1 MGCIIRPGR
10 AVYSPFSDMET
21 RLARIARMRS
31 ADLVRLVVLGAI
43 WGGSFIFI
51 RVTAPALGPF
61 WMAEGRVLLGGLALL
76 AWFSIT
82 RFDPQWRAHWRFYLL
97 IGVVNSAIPF
107 TLYGYAGLH
116 LPASTM
122 AFLNATSPMFGL
134 LLGAAAG
141 AERITGRKVAGL
153 VIGAAGVAFVARPEA
168 GGGSVAAIAACLVA
182 SFSYGLTG
190 LMIRRFGAGVPSR
203 GIAVGSQFAAAA
215 VLLPFLAF
223 SLPAQVPGAIVLA
236 NLAGLGIVA
245 SGIAFILYFRL
256 MAEVGAT
263 RALTVTFL
271 VPLFAF
277 LWGAAFLG
285 EALTP
290 GIAIGGVLILA
301 GTLLVTRG

>member
-1 MGCIIRPGR
+1 
-10 AVYSPFSDMET
+10 
-21 RLARIARMRS
+21 MRS
-31 ADLVRLVVLGAI
+31 ADLARLVVLAAI

-76 AWFSIT
+76 AWFALT
-82 RFDPQWRAHWRFYLL
+82 RFDPQWRAHWRFYAL

-116 LPASTM
+116 LAASTM

-141 AERITGRKVAGL
+141 AERITRRKVLGL
-153 VIGAAGVAFVARPEA
+153 LVGAAGVAFVARPDS
-168 GGGSVAAIAACLVA
+168 GGSLLAVAACLAA
-182 SFSYGLTG
+182 SFAYGLTG
-190 LMIRRFGAGVPSR
+190 LLLKRYGTGVPSR

-215 VLLPFLAF
+215 VLLPFLPLTA
-223 SLPAQVPGAIVLA
+223 PAETPNAVVLA
-236 NLAGLGIVA
+236 NLAGLGVIA
-245 SGIAFILYFRL
+245 SGVAFILYFRL
-256 MAEVGAT
+256 MADVGAT

-277 LWGAAFLG
+277 LWGAVFLG
-285 EALTP
+285 EALTA
-290 GIAIGGVLILA
+290 GIAAGGILILA

>member
-1 MGCIIRPGR
+1 MR
-10 AVYSPFSDMET
+10 AADLA
-21 RLARIARMRS
+21 RLA
-31 ADLVRLVVLGAI
+31 VLAAV

-76 AWFSIT
+76 AWFAIT
-82 RFDPQWRAHWRFYLL
+82 RFDPQWRLHWRFYALV
-97 IGVVNSAIPF
+97 GVVNSAIPF
-107 TLYGYAGLH
+107 TLYGYAALE
-116 LPASTM
+116 LTASTM

-134 LLGAAAG
+134 LLGAASG
-141 AERITGRKVAGL
+141 AERITPRKVAGL
-153 VIGAAGVAFVARPEA
+153 VIGAAGVAFVARPDS
-168 GGGSVAAIAACLVA
+168 GGTLLAVAASLCA
-182 SFSYGLTG
+182 SFAYGLTG
-190 LMIRRFGAGVPSR
+190 ILLKRYGSGVPSR
-203 GIAVGSQFAAAA
+203 GVAVGSQLAAAA

-223 SLPAQVPGAIVLA
+223 TVPQEAPGAIVLA
-236 NLAGLGIVA
+236 NLAGLGVVA
-245 SGIAFILYFRL
+245 SGVAFILYFRL
-256 MAEVGAT
+256 MADVGAT

-290 GIAIGGVLILA
+290 GIAIGGILILA

>member
-1 MGCIIRPGR
+1 
-10 AVYSPFSDMET
+10 
-21 RLARIARMRS
+21 MRS

-76 AWFSIT
+76 AWFAVT
-82 RFDPQWRAHWRFYLL
+82 RFDPQWRAHWRFYAL
-97 IGVVNSAIPF
+97 IGTVNSAIPF

-116 LPASTM
+116 LAASTM

-141 AERITGRKVAGL
+141 AERITGRKVLGL
-153 VIGAAGVAFVARPEA
+153 AIGAAGVAFVARPDS
-168 GGGSVAAIAACLVA
+168 GGAVPAIAACLAA
-182 SFSYGLTG
+182 SFAYGLTG
-190 LMIRRFGAGVPSR
+190 LVIRRWGAGVPAK
-203 GIAVGSQFAAAA
+203 GIAAGAQLAAAA
-215 VLLPFLAF
+215 VLLPFLPF
-223 SLPAQVPGAIVLA
+223 TVPAQMPDAIVLA
-236 NLAGLGIVA
+236 NLAGLGVLA
-245 SGIAFILYFRL
+245 SGVALLMYFRL
-256 MAEVGAT
+256 MVEVGAT

-277 LWGAAFLG
+277 LWGAVFLG

>member
-1 MGCIIRPGR
+1 
-10 AVYSPFSDMET
+10 
-21 RLARIARMRS
+21 MRS
-31 ADLVRLVVLGAI
+31 ADLARLVVLAAI

-76 AWFSIT
+76 AWFAIA
-82 RFDPQWRAHWRFYLL
+82 RFDPQWRRHCRFYAL

-116 LPASTM
+116 LAASTM

-134 LLGAAAG
+134 LLAAAFG
-141 AERITGRKVAGL
+141 AERITRRKVAGL
-153 VIGAAGVAFVARPEA
+153 VIGAAGVAFVARPDS
-168 GGGSVAAIAACLVA
+168 GGTALAVAACLAA
-182 SFSYGLTG
+182 SFAYGLTG
-190 LMIRRFGAGVPSR
+190 LLLKRYGAGVPSR

-215 VLLPFLAF
+215 VLLPFLPFA
-223 SLPAQVPGAIVLA
+223 LPAAPPDALVLVNLLLLGVLA
-236 NLAGLGIVA
+236 
-245 SGIAFILYFRL
+245 SGFAFILYFRL
-256 MAEVGAT
+256 MADVGAT

-277 LWGAAFLG
+277 LWGAVFLG

>member
-1 MGCIIRPGR
+1 
-10 AVYSPFSDMET
+10 
-21 RLARIARMRS
+21 MRS
-31 ADLVRLVVLGAI
+31 ADLVRLVVLGAV

-76 AWFSIT
+76 AWFAVT
-82 RFDPQWRAHWRFYLL
+82 RFDPQWRTHWRFYAL

-116 LPASTM
+116 LAASTM

-134 LLGAAAG
+134 LLGAAFG
-141 AERITGRKVAGL
+141 AERITRRKVVGL
-153 VIGAAGVAFVARPEA
+153 VVGAAGVAFVARPDTS
-168 GGGSVAAIAACLVA
+168 GSVLAILACLAA
-182 SFSYGLTG
+182 SFAYGLTG
-190 LMIRRFGAGVPSR
+190 LLLKRHGAGVPSR

-215 VLLPFLAF
+215 VLLPFVALT
-223 SLPAQVPGAIVLA
+223 VPSEAPNAVVVA
-236 NLAGLGIVA
+236 NLVLLGVVA
-245 SGIAFILYFRL
+245 SGFAFILYFRL
-256 MAEVGAT
+256 MADVGAT

-277 LWGAAFLG
+277 FWAAVFLG
-285 EALTP
+285 EALTLP
-290 GIAIGGVLILA
+290 IAVGGVLILA

>member
-1 MGCIIRPGR
+1 
-10 AVYSPFSDMET
+10 
-21 RLARIARMRS
+21 MRS
-31 ADLVRLVVLGAI
+31 ADLARLVVLAAI

-76 AWFSIT
+76 AWFAVT
-82 RFDPQWRAHWRFYLL
+82 RFDPQWRAHWRFYAL

-116 LPASTM
+116 LAASTM

-134 LLGAAAG
+134 LLGAAFG

-153 VIGAAGVAFVARPEA
+153 VIGAAGVAFVARPDS
-168 GGGSVAAIAACLVA
+168 GGSLLAIGACLVA
-182 SFSYGLTG
+182 SFAYGMTG
-190 LMIRRFGAGVPSR
+190 LMIRRFGSGVPSR
-203 GIAVGSQFAAAA
+203 GIAVGAQLAAAA
-215 VLLPFLAF
+215 VLLPFLPF
-223 SLPAQVPGAIVLA
+223 TVPGEMPGAVVLA
-236 NLAGLGIVA
+236 NLAGLGVVA

-277 LWGAAFLG
+277 LWGAVFLG

-290 GIAIGGVLILA
+290 GIAVGGVLILA

>member
-1 MGCIIRPGR
+1 
-10 AVYSPFSDMET
+10 
-21 RLARIARMRS
+21 MRS

-51 RVTAPALGPF
+51 RVTAQALGPF

-76 AWFSIT
+76 AWFHVT
-82 RFDPQWRAHWRFYLL
+82 RFDPQWRTHWRFYAL
-97 IGVVNSAIPF
+97 IGLVNSAIPF
-107 TLYGYAGLH
+107 TLYGYAGQH
-116 LPASTM
+116 LAASTM

-141 AERITGRKVAGL
+141 AERITGRKVLGL
-153 VIGAAGVAFVARPEA
+153 AIGAAGVAFVARPDS
-168 GGGSVAAIAACLVA
+168 GGSVPAIAACLVA
-182 SFSYGLTG
+182 SFAYGLTG
-190 LMIRRFGAGVPSR
+190 LMIKRFGAGVPAK
-203 GIAVGSQFAAAA
+203 GIAAGAQLAAAV
-215 VLLPFLAF
+215 VLLPFLPF
-223 SLPAQVPGAIVLA
+223 TVPQEMPSAVILA
-236 NLAGLGIVA
+236 NLAGLGVLA
-245 SGIAFILYFRL
+245 SGVALLMYFRL
-256 MAEVGAT
+256 MVEVGAT

-277 LWGAAFLG
+277 LWGAVFLG

>member
-1 MGCIIRPGR
+1 MRP
-10 AVYSPFSDMET
+10 
-21 RLARIARMRS
+21 ARMPRMRS
-31 ADLVRLVVLGAI
+31 ADLVRLVVLAAI

-61 WMAEGRVLLGGLALL
+61 WMTEGRVLLGGLALL
-76 AWFSIT
+76 AWFAVT
-82 RFDPQWRAHWRFYLL
+82 RFDPQWRAHWRFYAL
-97 IGVVNSAIPF
+97 IGIVNSAIPF

-116 LPASTM
+116 LTASTM

-141 AERITGRKVAGL
+141 AERISGRKVQGL
-153 VIGAAGVAFVARPEA
+153 AIGAAGVAFVARPDS
-168 GGGSVAAIAACLVA
+168 GGSVPAIAACLAA
-182 SFSYGLTG
+182 SFAYGLTG
-190 LMIRRFGAGVPSR
+190 LMIRRFGAGVPSQ

-223 SLPAQVPGAIVLA
+223 TVPTEMPSAIVLA
-236 NLAGLGIVA
+236 NLAGLGVVA
-245 SGIAFILYFRL
+245 SGVAFILYFRL

-277 LWGAAFLG
+277 LWGAVFLG